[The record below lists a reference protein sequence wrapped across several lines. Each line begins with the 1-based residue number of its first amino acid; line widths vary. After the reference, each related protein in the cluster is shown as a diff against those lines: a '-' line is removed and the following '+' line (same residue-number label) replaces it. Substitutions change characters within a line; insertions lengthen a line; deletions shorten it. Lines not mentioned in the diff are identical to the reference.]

1 MKKIHIVLLII
12 LVLAFASVITVG
24 IVLDNNEKTNQ
35 RKYYSAEIGGKKYK
49 QKTLTTY
56 LLMGLDKE
64 GYITK
69 TDSFVNNQQC
79 DFVAILSFDYQKREY
94 TILQFNRDS
103 MVKIEKIGL
112 KSVRTNDYI
121 TAQIALA
128 HTWGTGLEDSCE
140 NARRCVSNLL
150 YNLEIDYY
158 ITFTMDAIKEVVN
171 YISNDT
177 GVPVTFDKDYTDID
191 SRYVQGSTLNLN
203 GDESMGF
210 IRARIGVE
218 DDTNI
223 SRMGRQKLYMNSFI
237 DYIKQM
243 EEENREVDY
252 LELYKKIHK
261 DSYEESVI
269 FTDCPA
275 NVIASLFNDIDD
287 FTMKSMDSPTGEAD
301 YSKEYVE
308 FYIDQTSLDN
318 LAIDFYFNE
327 VKD

>member
-103 MVKIEKIGL
+103 MVKIEKLGL

-237 DYIKQM
+237 D
-243 EEENREVDY
+243 
-252 LELYKKIHK
+252 
-261 DSYEESVI
+261 
-269 FTDCPA
+269 
-275 NVIASLFNDIDD
+275 
-287 FTMKSMDSPTGEAD
+287 
-301 YSKEYVE
+301 
-308 FYIDQTSLDN
+308 
-318 LAIDFYFNE
+318 
-327 VKD
+327 